1 MQFQLP
7 LAATLAT
14 LAVPAAAQQ
23 QTTPDGS
30 IPIYDITP
38 QALPTPAPTP
48 SATPRAT
55 PTAAPTPRAAPAPRP
70 TATPTPRATPAPR
83 PTPSPTPAPVVEAA
97 PPTAEPT
104 YVGPP
109 VLPVPDA
116 TPSPIASPTPVVTA
130 TPAEVAPVAQGD
142 ALPWWVWFLGGIA
155 VASVV
160 AFLLG
165 RRRRPAE
172 PIMTEAVPP
181 EPVAPIVLAP
191 EPPPVIAPPP
201 APVAPQPPV
210 PPAPIAPTA
219 GPFLEF
225 QLAPLRVG
233 TEGERALLDFDL
245 TVGNPAST
253 PVDEVR
259 IATLLITANARQDE
273 QIAAF
278 FSDSEKRGLDPFALG
293 AGERRHLEA
302 TMTLPR
308 PAVNVVT
315 ANDRSFFVPM
325 IAIDAR
331 YRWADGRESRT
342 TAAFMVGPAAPQGK
356 LAPIFIDR
364 GDRMIDRLDVRLHGQ
379 VRRT

>member
-1 MQFQLP
+1 
-7 LAATLAT
+7 
-14 LAVPAAAQQ
+14 
-23 QTTPDGS
+23 
-30 IPIYDITP
+30 
-38 QALPTPAPTP
+38 
-48 SATPRAT
+48 
-55 PTAAPTPRAAPAPRP
+55 
-70 TATPTPRATPAPR
+70 
-83 PTPSPTPAPVVEAA
+83 
-97 PPTAEPT
+97 T

-109 VLPVPDA
+109 VLAVSEP
-116 TPSPIASPTPVVTA
+116 TPSPIEAA
-130 TPAEVAPVAQGD
+130 TPAPVATPVDAAPVARDD

-172 PIMTEAVPP
+172 AVVDADAPA
-181 EPVAPIVLAP
+181 PVAPVVVAP
-191 EPPPVIAPPP
+191 EPPPVVVPPPAPIAPPP
-201 APVAPQPPV
+201 PVAPPV
-210 PPAPIAPTA
+210 PVAPTA

-233 TEGERALLDFDL
+233 TEGDRALLDFDL
-245 TVGNPAST
+245 TVGNPASVA
-253 PVDEVR
+253 VDEVR
-259 IATLLITANARQDE
+259 IATLLTTANARQDE

-308 PAVNVVT
+308 AAVNVIT

>member
-1 MQFQLP
+1 M
-7 LAATLAT
+7 
-14 LAVPAAAQQ
+14 
-23 QTTPDGS
+23 
-30 IPIYDITP
+30 
-38 QALPTPAPTP
+38 
-48 SATPRAT
+48 
-55 PTAAPTPRAAPAPRP
+55 
-70 TATPTPRATPAPR
+70 
-83 PTPSPTPAPVVEAA
+83 A
-97 PPTAEPT
+97 PP
-104 YVGPP
+104 
-109 VLPVPDA
+109 
-116 TPSPIASPTPVVTA
+116 
-130 TPAEVAPVAQGD
+130 
-142 ALPWWVWFLGGIA
+142 
-155 VASVV
+155 
-160 AFLLG
+160 
-165 RRRRPAE
+165 R
-172 PIMTEAVPP
+172 
-181 EPVAPIVLAP
+181 
-191 EPPPVIAPPP
+191 
-201 APVAPQPPV
+201 APVAPPAPPAPPV
-210 PPAPIAPTA
+210 PIAPTP

-233 TEGERALLDFDL
+233 TEGDRALLDFDL

-253 PVDEVR
+253 AVDEVR

-293 AGERRHLEA
+293 GGERRHLEA

-364 GDRMIDRLDVRLHGQ
+364 GDRMVDRLEVRLHGQ